1 MHRTILSVFAALLL
15 TVVAAVPAGAA
26 APTTVNITIRSM
38 RYDPV
43 TLSVAEGTQ
52 VRWKNVTSPSR
63 AHDVVSSMPG
73 YIRSPLMVD
82 GQSFRFTFGAAGTFT
97 YICSIHDVMIG
108 AVEVPL
114 QAELVTTG
122 RTPYFRLTLGTGLLS
137 TTSPYRYVLNWQMP
151 GESRWQ
157 VRASRDNTLI
167 VLATTPGT
175 YHFRARLKDKVSG
188 TKSANTPVVSLAYAP
203 QR

>member
-1 MHRTILSVFAALLL
+1 MRRTLLPLLAALVL
-15 TVVAAVPAGAA
+15 TTGAGGPAGAA
-26 APTTVNITIRSM
+26 APPMVDVTIRSM

-43 TLSVAEGTQ
+43 TLSVAEGTR
-52 VRWKNVTSPSR
+52 VRWNNVTSPSR

-73 YIRSPLMVD
+73 YIRSPLLVD
-82 GQSFRFTFGAAGTFT
+82 GQSFRFTFSAAGTFT

-114 QAELVTTG
+114 QAKLVTTG
-122 RTPYFRLTLGTGLLS
+122 RTPYFRLTLGTGMLP

-175 YHFRARLKDKVSG
+175 YHFRARLKDKVGG
-188 TKSANTPVVSLAYAP
+188 TKSANTPVVTLEFVP
-203 QR
+203 